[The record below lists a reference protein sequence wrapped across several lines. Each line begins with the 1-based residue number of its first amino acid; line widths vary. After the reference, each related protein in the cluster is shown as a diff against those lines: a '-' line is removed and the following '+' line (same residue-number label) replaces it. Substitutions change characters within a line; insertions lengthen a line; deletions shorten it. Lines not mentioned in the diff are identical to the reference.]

1 MEISLENL
9 FDSPRRIRVIKFF
22 IRNSN
27 IFSAKSEIAK
37 TLQISSSLLEANLK
51 NLILSGFLKTK
62 KIKSQKVFSLNEKF
76 PLLEELRQLIKN
88 ATPTNEKK
96 LAEKIAKTGQI
107 KLVIVAG
114 VFINSESSRAD
125 VLIIGDRMQKNKLTK
140 LLKNLRAEIGKE
152 LEYTVMSTKDFRY
165 REDMFDRFLRD
176 ILEFPHKKLINK
188 LKI

>member
-140 LLKNLRAEIGKE
+140 LLKNLSAEIGKE